1 MKAVIKSIDLND
13 AIGFDQYWPDDEQCF
28 GIWLTV
34 QIGPDDQEGGHLF
47 QILVC
52 TPDWIKS
59 NYFSHGAVWGRHM
72 LIVFE
77 YDKDLIVKEIS
88 NYVDGCS
95 GKEFWDVAQ
104 KLSRIGA
111 WEFEDY
117 EP

>member
-34 QIGPDDQEGGHLF
+34 QVGPDDQEGGHLF

-52 TPDWIKS
+52 TPDWIKCK
-59 NYFSHGAVWGRHM
+59 YCPQRAVWGRHM

-77 YDKDLIVKEIS
+77 YEKDLIVREIS

-95 GKEFWDVAQ
+95 GKGFWDVAQ
-104 KLSRIGA
+104 KISRIGA

>member
-1 MKAVIKSIDLND
+1 MKAVIKTIDLND
-13 AIGFDQYWPDDEQCF
+13 AIDFDQYWPDDEKNF

-52 TPDWIKS
+52 TPDWIKDKY
-59 NYFSHGAVWGRHM
+59 YFQRAVWGRHM

-95 GKEFWDVAQ
+95 GTDFWDLAQ
-104 KLSRIGA
+104 KLSRIGV

>member
-1 MKAVIKSIDLND
+1 MKAIIKSIDLND
-13 AIGFDQYWPDDEQCF
+13 AVGFDQYWPENEECF

-52 TPDWIKS
+52 TPEWIQS
-59 NYFSHGAVWGRHM
+59 QYSSSGAVWGRHM

-77 YDKDLIVKEIS
+77 YDQSLIVKEIS
-88 NYVDGCS
+88 NYIDKCS
-95 GKEFWDVAQ
+95 GGEFWEVAQ
-104 KLSRIGA
+104 KISRIGA

-117 EP
+117 QA